1 MILGFLK
8 IVFLLGFLIFIHELG
23 HFIVARLF
31 NVRIKQFAIGFG
43 PTIWKKQGK
52 ETSYEFKLIPMGGFV
67 NMLGEETPVNDE
79 RAYNKKSIPK
89 RICILLAGGLVNII
103 FGLIVC
109 VIIASSILGLKNGLI
124 FTGKLL
130 NATFDG
136 IGQLFT
142 GKVEAE
148 QLVGVVGISDM
159 VVETNGIREFAYM
172 MAIISV
178 SLGVTNLL
186 PFPPLDGGKIFLLI
200 LEAIRKKPLKQNAE
214 IGIQMIG
221 FMLLIGLSIFVTY
234 NDIIRVINWLGGFPL
249 K

>member
-8 IVFLLGFLIFIHELG
+8 IAFLLGFLIFIHELG
-23 HFIVARLF
+23 HFIVARIF

-67 NMLGEETPVNDE
+67 NMLGEEEPVDDE

-89 RICILLAGGLVNII
+89 RICILLAGGTVNII

-109 VIIASSILGLKNGLI
+109 VIIASSILGLKNGLV
-124 FTGKLL
+124 FTGEFIK
-130 NATFDG
+130 ATFDG

-186 PFPPLDGGKIFLLI
+186 PFPPLDGGKILLLI

-234 NDIIRVINWLGGFPL
+234 NDIIRVIN
-249 K
+249 